1 MWLAVPLGNIIL
13 FCDIGRFKPESA
25 QRLAFTMSLQSRG
38 TVNRDDKGVNT
49 YCFARVFL
57 FQYKDRIY
65 QLLREARLYNP
76 SLPNFDR

>member
-1 MWLAVPLGNIIL
+1 MISGDLSLKVRKDWLLQCRYNHV
-13 FCDIGRFKPESA
+13 A
-25 QRLAFTMSLQSRG
+25 QSL
-38 TVNRDDKGVNT
+38 VMIKGLIHI
-49 YCFARVFL
+49 ALL

>member
-1 MWLAVPLGNIIL
+1 MISGDLSLKVRKDWL
-13 FCDIGRFKPESA
+13 
-25 QRLAFTMSLQSRG
+25 FTMSLQSRG
-38 TVNRDDKGVNT
+38 TVTRDDKGVNT